1 MQYLGSKNKIAKHL
15 LPIILKNRKPE
26 QYYVEP
32 FMGGGNMI
40 DKVEGLR
47 IGNDINYY
55 LIEMWKALQKGW
67 IPPDVVTEEEYR
79 YYKKCQEI
87 EDPAM
92 VAFIGFLCSFG
103 TRWFSSFAK
112 NNQNRNYA
120 KVGKNS
126 LMRQLPNMA
135 EVELQN
141 TTYDKLIIPA
151 NSIIYCDPP
160 YQNTAGY
167 KDSIDHKAFWQW
179 CRERALEGHQ
189 VFISEYS
196 APDDFI
202 CIFEIEHIT
211 SLSSNNNYTKRIEKL
226 FKFEPLF

>member
-1 MQYLGSKNKIAKHL
+1 MKYLGSKNKIAKHL
-15 LPIILKNRKPE
+15 LPIILKDRKPE

-47 IGNDINYY
+47 IGNDINFY

-67 IPPDVVTEEEYR
+67 IPPDVVTEEEYK
-79 YYKKCQEI
+79 YYKKCQDL

-92 VAFIGFLCSFG
+92 VAFVGLLCTFGAKWFAGFARDPKG
-103 TRWFSSFAK
+103 G
-112 NNQNRNYA
+112 QNYA
-120 KVGKNS
+120 RGSKNTLLKQVP
-126 LMRQLPNMA
+126 LMIGI
-135 EVELQN
+135 ELFS
-141 TTYDKLIIPA
+141 TTYDKLIIPP

-160 YQNTAGY
+160 YQSTTGY
-167 KDSIDHKAFWQW
+167 KDSIDHAAFWQW

-189 VFISEYS
+189 VYISEYS
-196 APDDFI
+196 APDDFT
-202 CIFEIEHIT
+202 CIFEIEVT
-211 SLSSNNNYTKRIEKL
+211 ASVDKSKKLKATEKL